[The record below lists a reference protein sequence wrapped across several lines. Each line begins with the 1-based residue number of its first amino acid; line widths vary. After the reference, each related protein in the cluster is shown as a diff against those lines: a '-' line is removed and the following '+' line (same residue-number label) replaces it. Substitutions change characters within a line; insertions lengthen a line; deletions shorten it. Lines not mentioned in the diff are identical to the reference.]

1 MIIDISSYN
10 GKIDWPTVAAK
21 ENIERV
27 IHRGTTKN
35 GQLDGRLIE
44 NINGIAT
51 AYHDTK
57 YPEVDIYK
65 FSYARTY
72 TEAAVEACNLIAMLK
87 IAGIFGVINK
97 IWLDLEE
104 FDGRSHTTKE
114 CAEIIAAY
122 DTVCKSYG
130 VKFGI
135 YCSYNYVKNIL
146 PKWTQI
152 FDIWM
157 AKWSNSIG
165 MLGDFK
171 NSVQLWQYTNEGKV
185 EGIIGNVDI
194 SRRPNDV

>member
-21 ENIERV
+21 EDITRV

-44 NINGIAT
+44 NINGIART
-51 AYHDTK
+51 YHDTK

-72 TEAAVEACNLIAMLK
+72 AEAAVEAYNLIGMLK
-87 IAGIFGVINK
+87 VAGLFGVINK

-104 FDGRSHTTKE
+104 FDGRAHTTKE
-114 CAEIIAAY
+114 CGEIIAAY
-122 DTVCKSYG
+122 DNACRSYG
-130 VKFGI
+130 VRFGI

-146 PKWTQI
+146 PKWAQI

-165 MLGDFK
+165 ILGDFK

>member
-27 IHRGTTKN
+27 IHQGTTKN

-44 NINGIAT
+44 NINGIAL

-57 YPEVDIYK
+57 YPVIDIYK

-72 TEAAVEACNLIAMLK
+72 AEAAVEAYNLIGMLK
-87 IAGIFGVINK
+87 VAGVFGVVGK

-122 DTVCKSYG
+122 DNVCRAYG
-130 VKFGI
+130 VRFGI
-135 YCSYNYVKNIL
+135 YCSYNYVKHIL
-146 PKWTQI
+146 PKWAQI
-152 FDIWM
+152 LDIWM

-194 SRRPNDV
+194 SRRPTE

>member
-1 MIIDISSYN
+1 MIIDISSYK

-21 ENIERV
+21 ENIERI

-57 YPEVDIYK
+57 YPEIDIYK

-72 TEAAVEACNLIAMLK
+72 AEAVVEAYNLIGMLK
-87 IAGIFGVINK
+87 IVGVSGLIGK

-104 FDGRSHTTKE
+104 FDGRAHTTKE
-114 CAEIIAAY
+114 CGEIVAAY
-122 DTVCKSYG
+122 DNVCRSYG
-130 VKFGI
+130 VRFGI
-135 YCSYNYVKNIL
+135 YCSYNYVRNIL

-157 AKWSNSIG
+157 AKWASSIG

>member
-44 NINGIAT
+44 NINGIAS

-57 YPEVDIYK
+57 YPTIDIYK
-65 FSYARTY
+65 FSYARSY
-72 TEAAVEACNLIAMLK
+72 GQAAVEFHNLINSLK
-87 IAGIFGVINK
+87 LAGMFGIINK

-104 FDGRSHTTKE
+104 FDGRAHTTLE
-114 CAEIIAAY
+114 CSEIIAAY
-122 DTVCKSYG
+122 VDMCKLEC
-130 VKFGI
+130 VHFGI

-146 PKWTQI
+146 PKWAQI
-152 FDIWM
+152 YDIWM
-157 AKWSNSIG
+157 AKWSVSMG
-165 MLGDFK
+165 QLGDFK
-171 NSVQLWQYTNEGKV
+171 SSVQFWQYTSEGKV
-185 EGIIGNVDI
+185 EGINGNVDI
-194 SRRPNDV
+194 SKAVKE

>member
-44 NINGIAT
+44 NINGIAR

-57 YPEVDIYK
+57 YPAIDVYK

-72 TEAAVEACNLIAMLK
+72 AEATVEAYNLIGMLK
-87 IAGIFGVINK
+87 AAGLCGLISK

-104 FDGRSHTTKE
+104 FDSRSHTTKE

-122 DTVCKSYG
+122 DNVCSTYC
-130 VKFGI
+130 VRFGI

-146 PKWTQI
+146 PKWAQT

-157 AKWSNSIG
+157 AKWSDSIG

-185 EGIIGNVDI
+185 EGITGNVDI

>member
-27 IHRGTTKN
+27 IHRATTKN

-44 NINGIAT
+44 NINGIA
-51 AYHDTK
+51 AAPDFRDKK
-57 YPEVDIYK
+57 YPTFDVYK

-72 TEAAVEACNLIAMLK
+72 AEAAVEVCNLISMLK
-87 IAGIFGVINK
+87 IAGVFGVINK

-122 DTVCKSYG
+122 VNMCKSYG
-130 VKFGI
+130 INFGI

-146 PKWTQI
+146 PKWAQI

-157 AKWSNSIG
+157 AKWSNSMG
-165 MLGDFK
+165 TLGDFK

-194 SRRPNDV
+194 SRVAK

>member
-10 GKIDWPTVAAK
+10 GKIDWSTVAAK

-44 NINGIAT
+44 NINGIAS
-51 AYHDTK
+51 AYHDKK
-57 YPEVDIYK
+57 YPGFDVYK

-72 TEAAVEACNLIAMLK
+72 AEAAVEAYNLIGMLK
-87 IAGIFGVINK
+87 IAGAFGLIDK

-104 FDGRSHTTKE
+104 FDNRSHTTKE

-122 DTVCKSYG
+122 DSVCKFYG
-130 VKFGI
+130 VRFGI
-135 YCSYNYVKNIL
+135 YCSYNYVRNIL
-146 PKWTQI
+146 PKWAQI

-157 AKWSNSIG
+157 AKWSASMG
-165 MLGDFK
+165 QLGDFK
-171 NSVQLWQYTNEGKV
+171 SSVQFWQYTSEGKV
-185 EGIIGNVDI
+185 EGIVGNVDI
-194 SRRPNDV
+194 SKAVKE

>member
-44 NINGIAT
+44 NINGIAS

-57 YPEVDIYK
+57 YPPIDVYK

-72 TEAAVEACNLIAMLK
+72 AEAIVEAYNLVSKLQR
-87 IAGIFGVINK
+87 AGAAGLINT

-104 FDGRSHTTKE
+104 FDGRAHTTKE

-122 DTVCKSYG
+122 DMTIRRRFVLD
-130 VKFGI
+130 FGI

-146 PKWTQI
+146 PDWTQA

-157 AKWSNSIG
+157 AKWSGSIG
-165 MLGDFK
+165 VLGDFK

-185 EGIIGNVDI
+185 EGITGNVDI
-194 SRRPNDV
+194 SRVVE